1 MLPYV
6 LDPNWYETYWYG
18 DPIGRAIEPHPIVL
32 IGVALCSAVLIGALA
47 MLGQLA

>member
-6 LDPNWYETYWYG
+6 LDSGWYETHGYG

-32 IGVALCSAVLIGALA
+32 IGVAMSSALLIGALA
-47 MLGQLA
+47 LLGQFA